1 MKSKAA
7 TILLVEDNPDDRELA
22 MLAFEDVGLHEGV
35 VACEDAEQA
44 LEQLNKWEQESS
56 DGRCAQR
63 PDLILLDI
71 KLPGSDGFHVLEA
84 VRDNP
89 FTRFVPVIMLSSSS
103 EQSDITKSYQL
114 GANSYV
120 RKPVN
125 FERFVEVAG
134 EIKRYWLTL
143 NETPST
149 IV

>member
-1 MKSKAA
+1 MNSETANV
-7 TILLVEDNPDDRELA
+7 LLVEDNPDDRELA
-22 MLAFEDVGLHEGV
+22 MLAFDEVGLLDGI

-44 LEQLNKWEQESS
+44 LEQLDKWQHEPGNGE
-56 DGRCAQR
+56 AAHR

-71 KLPGSDGFHVLEA
+71 KLPGSDGFHVLES
-84 VRDNP
+84 VRANP
-89 FTRFVPVIMLSSSS
+89 FTRFVPVVMLSSSS
-103 EQSDITKSYQL
+103 EQSDIIKSYQL
-114 GANSYV
+114 GANGYI

-134 EIKRYWLTL
+134 DIKRYWLTL

>member
-1 MKSKAA
+1 MNSETA
-7 TILLVEDNPDDRELA
+7 TVLLVEDNPDDRELA
-22 MLAFEDVGLHEGV
+22 MLAFEEVGLLESV
-35 VACEDAEQA
+35 VTCEDAEHA
-44 LEQLNKWEQESS
+44 LEQLDGWEQEAS
-56 DGRCAQR
+56 DGRCRHR

-71 KLPGSDGFHVLEA
+71 KLPGSDGFHVLQA
-84 VRDNP
+84 VRANP

-103 EQSDITKSYQL
+103 EESDMIKSYQL
-114 GANSYV
+114 GANGYV

>member
-1 MKSKAA
+1 MSSETASV
-7 TILLVEDNPDDRELA
+7 LLVEDNPDDRELA
-22 MLAFEDVGLHEGV
+22 MLAFDDVGLRDDV

-44 LEQLNKWEQESS
+44 LEQLDNWQQEQN
-56 DGRCAQR
+56 DGATPHR

-71 KLPGSDGFHVLEA
+71 KLPGRDGFHVLKA
-84 VRDNP
+84 VRANP

-114 GANSYV
+114 GANGYV

-134 EIKRYWLTL
+134 YIKRFWLTL
-143 NETPST
+143 NETPSS